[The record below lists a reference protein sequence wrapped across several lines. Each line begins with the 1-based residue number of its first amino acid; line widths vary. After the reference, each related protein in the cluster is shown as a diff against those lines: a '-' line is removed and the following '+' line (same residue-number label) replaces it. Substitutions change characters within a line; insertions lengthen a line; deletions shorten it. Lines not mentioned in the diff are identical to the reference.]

1 MAADDVKD
9 FKEKLKNVLIHKIAL
24 TKINCTRN
32 VNLTYLKP
40 LQLQSIQGAMK
51 SDALIMLPTGYGKSL
66 IFEMLG
72 KMNNT
77 KCIIISPLNAI
88 IEEQTRKLGRKAVN
102 VNSALIN
109 SLEGPE
115 AADFKDGKFE
125 YIFGHPEQILKKEV
139 CTIFKQKSW
148 ENVSHIVV
156 DEAHCVVQ
164 WGHDFRPDFRNI
176 SKLRAILPQAKIL
189 ALTATATPKMRKEI
203 QQQLCMKDVFSLSGP
218 VDRPNIKL
226 IVQKRLP
233 LTGGKTTAEGSYQD
247 VLNPYIEELCS
258 QIWNVPKTI
267 VYSKLKWCG
276 VGYDM
281 VSQAARLEDN
291 TDEILSAVS
300 QFHAPCTDEM
310 KKNIAQNMADTHGSI
325 KLLFAT
331 QAYGYLQEI
340 GRAGRDGRQSSAY
353 MHYNMSD
360 IATNTIVQPEVREFC
375 LLKTCRRKFLSQ
387 YFETKVDLD
396 SILKHNCCDVC
407 EKECECDHCLVS
419 EVEKCEVIDNCQ
431 CADEPDCT
439 QLKEM
444 LESYF
449 NAENDQ
455 INMLNQQLV
464 TGLTQTLCD
473 KIVLNYKDIKC
484 EEDIQGLFP
493 YVHLKQHYLSNI
505 LLIVQTLN

>member
-281 VSQAARLEDN
+281 V
-291 TDEILSAVS
+291 
-300 QFHAPCTDEM
+300 
-310 KKNIAQNMADTHGSI
+310 
-325 KLLFAT
+325 
-331 QAYGYLQEI
+331 YL
-340 GRAGRDGRQSSAY
+340 
-353 MHYNMSD
+353 
-360 IATNTIVQPEVREFC
+360 
-375 LLKTCRRKFLSQ
+375 
-387 YFETKVDLD
+387 
-396 SILKHNCCDVC
+396 
-407 EKECECDHCLVS
+407 
-419 EVEKCEVIDNCQ
+419 
-431 CADEPDCT
+431 
-439 QLKEM
+439 
-444 LESYF
+444 
-449 NAENDQ
+449 
-455 INMLNQQLV
+455 
-464 TGLTQTLCD
+464 
-473 KIVLNYKDIKC
+473 
-484 EEDIQGLFP
+484 
-493 YVHLKQHYLSNI
+493 
-505 LLIVQTLN
+505 